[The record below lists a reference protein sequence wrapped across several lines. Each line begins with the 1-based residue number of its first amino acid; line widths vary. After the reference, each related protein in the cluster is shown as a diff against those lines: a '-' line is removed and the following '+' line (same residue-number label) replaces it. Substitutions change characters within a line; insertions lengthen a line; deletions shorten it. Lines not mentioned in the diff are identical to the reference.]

1 MGKYGIISY
10 SFKEKLYMD
19 HIVSSSFLSLFL
31 LFILLQQQGEATKKP
46 YIVYLGTH
54 SHSHGV
60 NPSSDDLESATNSH
74 YNLLGSYL
82 GSEEKAKDAIFYSYN
97 RHINGFAAI
106 LDETEAAQIRKHP
119 DVISVFLSK
128 GVKKFHTTHS
138 WEFQRLER
146 KGVIPYQS
154 IWSKTQLG
162 EDVII
167 GNLDSGVWSESK
179 SFDEYEGIG
188 PIPSKWRGSCQP
200 VVKDKVRCNR
210 KLIGAKYF
218 SKGYIAL
225 MKTLINN
232 TSSLQSFMRKVNF
245 FTSRDREGH
254 GTHTLSTAGGSF
266 VHGANI
272 FGNGNGTAKGGSPKA
287 RVAAY
292 KIGGWLNA
300 DDMPNAPA
308 YTDADVMA
316 GFDAAIS
323 DGVDIISLSL
333 GSDTPTEYFDD
344 VVSIGSFHAIMK
356 NIVVVAS
363 AGNEGPDPKTV
374 TSVSPWTITVAAST
388 LDREFYNYVSLGNK
402 KHLKGV
408 TLSSGGLPSQKFYPL
423 IYGGFCNPKSL
434 QPNIAKGKILVC
446 LVGDNTTTLEKG
458 HQASLVGAVGMILFN
473 HPLIG
478 NEVTPESHVLP
489 TSHLNA
495 IQGNFLVDYLNTTRN
510 PVAYITP
517 TKTKIGVK
525 PAPVMAS
532 FSSRGPNVIQ
542 PALIKP
548 DITAPGVLIIAAYS
562 ESASPTSE
570 SFDKRQVK
578 FNAISGTSM
587 SCPQVSGIAGLLKS
601 LYPNWS
607 SAAIHSAIMTT
618 ARVRDNNNEAMLDW
632 DMKKATPFQYGSGH
646 IQPNRAMDPGLVY
659 DRTIDDYMN
668 FLCAHGYNETMLKKF
683 YNKSYK
689 CPKSFTLANFNYPSI
704 AVTNLS
710 SKSVTIVIRKVKNV
724 GSPGTYKAYVRAPP
738 GVSIYVRPNNLQFT
752 KVGEE
757 KKFEIILKPKV
768 VGKPKDYVF
777 GQLKWSDG
785 KHYVRSPI
793 AVKY

>member
-423 IYGGFCNPKSL
+423 IYG
-434 QPNIAKGKILVC
+434 
-446 LVGDNTTTLEKG
+446 
-458 HQASLVGAVGMILFN
+458 
-473 HPLIG
+473 
-478 NEVTPESHVLP
+478 
-489 TSHLNA
+489 
-495 IQGNFLVDYLNTTRN
+495 N